1 MRRRRTKPTHAFT
14 DASRGIRIQKVI
26 ADAGAASRRE
36 AEQMINAG
44 RVSVNGEIVAA
55 LPAWV
60 DPTRDRITIDGKPMQ
75 RAQEH
80 VFVMLHKPGG
90 SLVTRSDPEG
100 RASVLALVDHPSGA
114 RLNPV
119 GRLDV
124 DAIGLVLLTNDGEL
138 INRLTHPRYE
148 IGKGYEVLVRSD
160 VQAADV
166 PHIEEALFGAAAGK
180 SAEGGQL
187 SHVRILRREGERTL
201 LAIEVNEPRQRTIRD
216 ALAEIGRPVKR
227 IKRTRI
233 GPLQLRGL
241 AVGEW
246 RDLTSGEL
254 AQLRAA
260 AFADAATIRQRR
272 ERALH
277 ALNRMPRETRSA
289 QRIVRAPGGKRD
301 FRAGKPGA
309 RTASGTR
316 DFRASR
322 QDQRGRKSGF
332 RGRSR

>member
-1 MRRRRTKPTHAFT
+1 MMRRRRSKPGHSFA
-14 DASRGIRIQKVI
+14 DAARGVRIQKVI
-26 ADAGAASRRE
+26 ADAGVASRRE
-36 AEQMINAG
+36 AEQMIEAG
-44 RVSVNGEIVAA
+44 RVTVNGEVVSA

-60 DPTRDRITIDGKPMQ
+60 DPARDRIAIDGKPMQ

-148 IGKGYEVLVRSD
+148 IGKEYEVLVRSD
-160 VQAADV
+160 VQVADL
-166 PHIEEALFGAAAGK
+166 PHIEEALFGAASGK

-201 LAIEVNEPRQRTIRD
+201 LAIEVNEPRRRSLRD

-246 RDLTSGEL
+246 RDLTSSEL

-260 AFADAATIRQRR
+260 AFADTATIRQRR

-277 ALNRMPRETRSA
+277 ALDRTARETRSA

-301 FRAGKPGA
+301 FRASNAKPRGQRA
-309 RTASGTR
+309 RFR
-316 DFRASR
+316 DR
-322 QDQRGRKSGF
+322 QR
-332 RGRSR
+332 